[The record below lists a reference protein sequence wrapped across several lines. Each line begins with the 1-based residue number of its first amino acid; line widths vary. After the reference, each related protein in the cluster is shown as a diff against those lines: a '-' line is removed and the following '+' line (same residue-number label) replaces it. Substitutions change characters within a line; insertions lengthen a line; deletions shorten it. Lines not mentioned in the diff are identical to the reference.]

1 MPVRRTA
8 RSTHTG
14 KEKCKLYRG
23 SYMRFGHLLSLHLSC
38 YIILGTGTIYVL
50 MLRWCRDAKSVATEQ
65 RFVINS
71 PVPQASSKPGT
82 DSGREGGGRHV
93 TSCFDQRF
101 NLVIDSSKPIYP
113 PPTPEFFPASL
124 TLSLILKHQAKEFPP
139 QKCVLRERR
148 QRIVLRSSELS
159 ITCWPPAFRLSLQ
172 QRTTLS
178 SLAIEV
184 L

>member
-1 MPVRRTA
+1 MAAQPFSTLRRSKHRRKRDPAKSHLCCSLAGMPVHRTA

-14 KEKCKLYRG
+14 KEKRKLYRG

-124 TLSLILKHQAKEFPP
+124 ALSLILKHQAKEFPP
-139 QKCVLRERR
+139 QNCVLRE
-148 QRIVLRSSELS
+148 
-159 ITCWPPAFRLSLQ
+159 
-172 QRTTLS
+172 
-178 SLAIEV
+178 
-184 L
+184 